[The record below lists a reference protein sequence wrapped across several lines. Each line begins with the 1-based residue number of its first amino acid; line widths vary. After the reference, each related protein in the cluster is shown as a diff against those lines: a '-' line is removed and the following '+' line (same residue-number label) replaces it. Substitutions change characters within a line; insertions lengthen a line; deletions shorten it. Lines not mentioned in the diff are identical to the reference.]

1 MTGKR
6 KIFTILFSVTL
17 VIIAALFV
25 LSVVKTDRFSSV
37 VHQDTYTGTD
47 LFRVDDDRDKDL
59 SVRAETRIYRK
70 KLTKEEI
77 IGELEK
83 NKGTQFD
90 PEIADIFLKIIKS
103 GRADI

>member
-25 LSVVKTDRFSSV
+25 LSV

-77 IGELEK
+77 IGKLEK
-83 NKGTQFD
+83 IR
-90 PEIADIFLKIIKS
+90 EHSSILRSRIS
-103 GRADI
+103 S